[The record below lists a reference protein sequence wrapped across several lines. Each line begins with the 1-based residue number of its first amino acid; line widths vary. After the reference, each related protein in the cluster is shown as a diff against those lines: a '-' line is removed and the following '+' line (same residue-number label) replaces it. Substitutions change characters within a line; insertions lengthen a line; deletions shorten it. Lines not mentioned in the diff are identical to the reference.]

1 MVFLKIVHST
11 LQPLRRLTNLQ
22 TVSFKVNATRTY
34 VRWVSRRPA
43 AIVNED
49 ELYETDDTTIGK
61 FSRKIESSPRRP
73 RETSPRKPR
82 ETSSR
87 RRRETSPRKPKETFP
102 RNAKE
107 KKSSANSLP
116 KTGET
121 KTSRYTVL
129 EHNDKTV
136 TSMMVKVKSRK
147 RREKNDQ
154 IILEGY
160 RQIKEGLDAGATLE
174 TILFNNRADI
184 DALDIPSE
192 AKLYKVP
199 YRTIQLWS
207 SLTSSPGLIGIF
219 KTPDVHAK
227 EPADDALPLT
237 IICDNVREPGNL
249 GSIMRAAAGVG
260 CEKLILIKGCVDL
273 WDPKVLRS
281 AAGAH
286 FRMPI
291 HAFPGWN
298 DIPSLISENSNIFVA
313 DSNFGDQYIS
323 EYSPEE
329 LGASMGVFDA
339 DPETFTANSAN
350 NNNNTTKESNQKA
363 PTNKRMMKKFLL
375 KLPILP
381 YYALDYTK
389 KEIVLVLGG
398 ETEGLSLESH
408 EFLNERKG
416 IRINI
421 PLLNGVDSLNT
432 GVALG
437 IVTFEM
443 KRQFIKRT
451 SEL

>member
-1 MVFLKIVHST
+1 MVFFKIMLNT
-11 LQPLRRLTNLQ
+11 LQPLGRLTNFQ
-22 TVSFKVNATRTY
+22 TVGLKVNATRTY

-49 ELYETDDTTIGK
+49 ELYETDDTTTMGGMFGHK
-61 FSRKIESSPRRP
+61 KESSPRRP
-73 RETSPRKPR
+73 KETSPRRPKESSPRKPR
-82 ETSSR
+82 ETF
-87 RRRETSPRKPKETFP
+87 PRKPKE
-102 RNAKE
+102 KE
-107 KKSSANSLP
+107 LSSANSLP
-116 KTGET
+116 KQTGET
-121 KTSRYTVL
+121 KTSRFTVL
-129 EHNDKTV
+129 EHNDKIV
-136 TSMMVKVKSRK
+136 TSLMVRVKSRK
-147 RREKNDQ
+147 RREKNDE
-154 IILEGY
+154 IILEGR
-160 RQIKEGLDAGATLE
+160 RQIKEGLDAGAILE
-174 TILFNNRADI
+174 TILFNNPSDI
-184 DALDIPSE
+184 DTLNIPSE

-207 SLTSSPGLIGIF
+207 SLTNSPGLIGIF
-219 KTPDVHAK
+219 KTPDVHTK
-227 EPADDALPLT
+227 EPANDALPLT

-260 CEKLILIKGCVDL
+260 CEKLILMKGCVDL

-291 HAFPGWN
+291 HTFPGWN
-298 DIPSLISENSNIFVA
+298 DIPSLISEDSHIFVT
-313 DSNFGDQYIS
+313 DSNFGDQFIS
-323 EYSPEE
+323 EYTPEE
-329 LGASMGVFDA
+329 LRASMGVFNA
-339 DPETFTANSAN
+339 DPETFTAISTAN
-350 NNNNTTKESNQKA
+350 NNDATTKESNQRAA
-363 PTNKRMMKKFLL
+363 PTNKKMMKNFLL

-398 ETEGLSLESH
+398 ETEGLSLDSH
-408 EFLNERKG
+408 EFLNKRKG

-443 KRQFIKRT
+443 KRQFIKRQ

>member
-1 MVFLKIVHST
+1 MVFFKIVRNT
-11 LQPLRRLTNLQ
+11 LQPLGCLTNFQ
-22 TVSFKVNATRTY
+22 TVASKVNATRTY

-49 ELYETDDTTIGK
+49 ELYETEDTTTTGGIFGHK
-61 FSRKIESSPRRP
+61 KESSPRRP
-73 RETSPRKPR
+73 KESSPRRPK
-82 ETSSR
+82 ES
-87 RRRETSPRKPKETFP
+87 SPRKPKETFP
-102 RNAKE
+102 RKPKE
-107 KKSSANSLP
+107 KELSSTNSLP
-116 KTGET
+116 KQTGET
-121 KTSRYTVL
+121 KTSRFTVL
-129 EHNDKTV
+129 ERNDKIV
-136 TSMMVKVKSRK
+136 TSLMVRVKSRK
-147 RREKNDQ
+147 RREKNDE
-154 IILEGY
+154 IILEGR
-160 RQIKEGLDAGATLE
+160 RQIKEGLDAGAVLE
-174 TILFNNRADI
+174 TILFNNPSDI

-207 SLTSSPGLIGIF
+207 SLTNSSGLIGIF
-219 KTPDVHAK
+219 KTPDVRTK

-260 CEKLILIKGCVDL
+260 CEKLILTKGCVDL

-291 HAFPGWN
+291 HAFPEWN
-298 DIPSLISENSNIFVA
+298 DIPSLISEDSYIFVT
-313 DSNFGDQYIS
+313 DSNFSDQFLS
-323 EYSPEE
+323 EYTPEE
-329 LGASMGVFDA
+329 LRASMGVFNA
-339 DPETFTANSAN
+339 DPETFTAISTAN
-350 NNNNTTKESNQKA
+350 DNDATTKESKQRAA
-363 PTNKRMMKKFLL
+363 PTNKKMMKNFLL

-398 ETEGLSLESH
+398 ETEGLSLDSH

-443 KRQFIKRT
+443 KRQFIKRQ

>member
-1 MVFLKIVHST
+1 MVFLKIVQNT
-11 LQPLRRLTNLQ
+11 LQPLRRLTNFQ
-22 TVSFKVNATRTY
+22 TVSLKVNATRTY

-49 ELYETDDTTIGK
+49 ELYETEDTTMGAFGHK
-61 FSRKIESSPRRP
+61 KESSSRRP
-73 RETSPRKPR
+73 RETSSRK
-82 ETSSR
+82 
-87 RRRETSPRKPKETFP
+87 RREASPRKPKETFP
-102 RNAKE
+102 RKPKE
-107 KKSSANSLP
+107 KKSSANIPP

-121 KTSRYTVL
+121 KTSRFTVL
-129 EHNDKTV
+129 EHNDKIV
-136 TSMMVKVKSRK
+136 TSLMVKVKSRK
-147 RREKNDQ
+147 RREKNDE
-154 IILEGY
+154 IILEGR
-160 RQIKEGLDAGATLE
+160 RQIKEGLDAGAILE
-174 TILFNNRADI
+174 TILFNNPSDI
-184 DALDIPSE
+184 DALNIPSE

-207 SLTSSPGLIGIF
+207 SLTNSPGLIGIF
-219 KTPDVHAK
+219 KTPDVHTK

-260 CEKLILIKGCVDL
+260 CEKLILMKGCVDL

-298 DIPSLISENSNIFVA
+298 DMPSLISENSNIFVT
-313 DSNFGDQYIS
+313 DSNFGDQFIS
-323 EYSPEE
+323 EYTPEE
-329 LGASMGVFDA
+329 LDASMGVFDA
-339 DPETFTANSAN
+339 DPETFTANST
-350 NNNNTTKESNQKA
+350 NNTTKSNQRA
-363 PTNKRMMKKFLL
+363 PTNKKMMKNFLL

-398 ETEGLSLESH
+398 ETEGLSLDSH

-421 PLLNGVDSLNT
+421 PLQNGVDSLNT

-443 KRQFIKRT
+443 KRQFIKRK